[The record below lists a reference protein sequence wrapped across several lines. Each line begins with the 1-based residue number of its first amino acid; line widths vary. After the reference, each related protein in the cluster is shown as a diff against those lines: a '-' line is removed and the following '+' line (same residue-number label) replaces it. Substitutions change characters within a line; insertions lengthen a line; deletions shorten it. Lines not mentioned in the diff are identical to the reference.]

1 MNWVLRASLVGLL
14 LGGAVGCAGR
24 SPTQQATFGL
34 PKVFA
39 GPSQIQR
46 ERATQFD
53 PYPDQDMGPEVV
65 GGRPLDYNRQIPEVE
80 RSRFVGRSNQ
90 PVSQEMERW
99 RPNNIR
105 MVPRLPAGQ
114 PGEVVVPQPG
124 VVPGAGIPPGSAM
137 GAGAPGP
144 Y

>member
-1 MNWVLRASLVGLL
+1 MNRITRASLVCLV

-24 SPTQQATFGL
+24 TENQRQVFGL
-34 PKVFA
+34 PQLFA

-80 RSRFVGRSNQ
+80 RSRFVGRSAQ
-90 PVSQEMERW
+90 PVSQEMKRW
-99 RPNNIR
+99 RPNNMR
-105 MVPRLPAGQ
+105 VVPRMPATP
-114 PGEVVVPQPG
+114 PGAVVVP
-124 VVPGAGIPPGSAM
+124 PP
-137 GAGAPGP
+137 APGGAMAP
-144 Y
+144 GGAIGPTGF